1 MKRKNWYPLDNA
13 AKIYPPISSAR
24 RTSTFSLT
32 ATLTEDVDKAVLSQ
46 AVELILDRF
55 VSFDVRLK
63 RGIFWYYLEENGKP
77 FTVEEEPTYFLKYID
92 QVENNG
98 YLFRVFYKKN
108 RITMVVFHVLADGTG
123 ALDVFKSLL
132 YEYLLLKGK
141 AVNSENK
148 IITCDTPYTSD
159 ESNDG
164 FNELCDKT
172 KLKPAKERNAFH
184 ADGTPFNY
192 DGCGI
197 ITGKINLQQLKAE
210 SKKHNATITAY
221 LGGIYMHCFYDAFI
235 KGKREKNK
243 YVALLVPINMRKIY
257 DTKTLRNFAMFCRL
271 GHDFEEEITI
281 DECIDLCKEQLALGL
296 DKEKLDATANSNVKQ
311 ERNPFLKIVPLGL
324 KEIVMRMAYNFVGD
338 NLHTA
343 NLSNLGVVDLPESM
357 KPYVT
362 NFVFTLAPSFSCKN
376 HMAMI
381 GYGDYVAVSLSRMFV
396 ENKLEKLFFTTLS
409 ERGIEVELS
418 SNYWEK

>member
-13 AKIYPPISSAR
+13 GKIYPPISSAR

-32 ATLTEDVDKAVLSQ
+32 ATLTEEVDKTVLTH

-55 VSFDVRLK
+55 VSFNVRLK

-77 FTVEEEPTYFLKYID
+77 FTVEEEPPYFLKHID

-98 YLFRVFYKKN
+98 YLFRVYYKKN
-108 RITMVVFHVLADGTG
+108 RITMVVFHSLADGTG

-132 YEYLLLKGK
+132 FEYLLLKGK
-141 AVNSENK
+141 DVVSDGK

-164 FNELCDKT
+164 FNKLCDKT
-172 KLKPAKERNAFH
+172 KSKPEKERNAFH
-184 ADGTPFNY
+184 TDGTPFNY

-197 ITGKINLQQLKAE
+197 ITGKIDLKQLKAE
-210 SKKHNATITAY
+210 CKKYNATITAY
-221 LGGIYMHCFYDAFI
+221 LGGIYMHMVYEAFI
-235 KGKREKNK
+235 KGKKVNNK

-257 DTKTLRNFAMFCRL
+257 KTKTLRNFAMFCRL
-271 GHDFEEEITI
+271 GHDFEEELTVE
-281 DECIDLCKEQLALGL
+281 ECIELCKAQLEKGL
-296 DKEKLDATANSNVKQ
+296 DKDRLDATAYSNVKQ
-311 ERNPFLKIVPLGL
+311 EKNPLLKIVPLAL
-324 KEIVMRMAYNFVGD
+324 KELVMRMAYSFVGD

-343 NLSNLGVVDLPESM
+343 NLSNLGVVDLPDSM
-357 KPYVT
+357 KPFVT
-362 NFVFTLAPSFSCKN
+362 DFVFTLAPSFSCKS
-376 HMAMI
+376 HMALI
-381 GYGDYVAVSLSRMFV
+381 GYDDHVTVSFSRLFV
-396 ENKLEKLFFTTLS
+396 ENALEKMVFTYLTDN
-409 ERGIEVELS
+409 GINVEIC